1 VHAFG
6 LGFTFLELLAAVATI
21 VVLAACRAGVAR
33 VLSRP
38 PLACF
43 VAFAAAHLLSAAF
56 APAYAG
62 LAARFALRMVAAATF
77 AIAVA
82 AAPPRARRGAL
93 LALAAS
99 SLLVA
104 LLSVAEGLGASWL
117 DPLLALFRERAFTVG
132 SSPRAS
138 GGTGGPNQAAA
149 FLAAGLVAGVGLAR
163 HGRVALTFAA
173 LVSLGL
179 LFTYSRGGLA
189 AALLGLLALA
199 WARPQA
205 RRAALGA
212 AAVLVA
218 LTAGFLAHPR
228 FRERVGAEM
237 AERAFDAAYRPAEAV
252 LRLAPGESRTIGIEL
267 RNMGAREW
275 LPAERPTLHAFLHEW
290 PAREEVAVW
299 RHALTE
305 AVPGGGTTRVSMAIE
320 APSRAGEYLLVW
332 DLFTLPAGFLSAAGV
347 SPGLVPV
354 GIGVDPPAAVALPA
368 RAWRRGRLELWRLAL
383 AMWRDHPLLGVGA
396 DNFRRLHPQYG
407 GWLGAGNVPM
417 SAHNQLLESAA
428 TTGTLGLLA
437 LVGTIVFSARAA
449 LRSLRRDRGEA
460 AAVVLGLL
468 AAFLVQA
475 QVDALLEFTGHYLLF
490 ALVVGAA
497 AAMDS

>member
-1 VHAFG
+1 
-6 LGFTFLELLAAVATI
+6 
-21 VVLAACRAGVAR
+21 
-33 VLSRP
+33 
-38 PLACF
+38 
-43 VAFAAAHLLSAAF
+43 
-56 APAYAG
+56 
-62 LAARFALRMVAAATF
+62 
-77 AIAVA
+77 
-82 AAPPRARRGAL
+82 
-93 LALAAS
+93 
-99 SLLVA
+99 
-104 LLSVAEGLGASWL
+104 
-117 DPLLALFRERAFTVG
+117 
-132 SSPRAS
+132 
-138 GGTGGPNQAAA
+138 
-149 FLAAGLVAGVGLAR
+149 
-163 HGRVALTFAA
+163 
-173 LVSLGL
+173 
-179 LFTYSRGGLA
+179 
-189 AALLGLLALA
+189 
-199 WARPQA
+199 
-205 RRAALGA
+205 
-212 AAVLVA
+212 
-218 LTAGFLAHPR
+218 
-228 FRERVGAEM
+228 
-237 AERAFDAAYRPAEAV
+237 
-252 LRLAPGESRTIGIEL
+252 
-267 RNMGAREW
+267 
-275 LPAERPTLHAFLHEW
+275 
-290 PAREEVAVW
+290 
-299 RHALTE
+299 
-305 AVPGGGTTRVSMAIE
+305 
-320 APSRAGEYLLVW
+320 
-332 DLFTLPAGFLSAAGV
+332 V